1 MTMKRMKDMK
11 TSILHAFHV
20 LHGLKIKLA
29 SSLRGRCFQL
39 RKRNTATS
47 SGSVAVPWND
57 RLERA
62 LKKLGDMA
70 GDLMAER
77 VS

>member
-1 MTMKRMKDMK
+1 
-11 TSILHAFHV
+11 LHIAPGPLF
-20 LHGLKIKLA
+20 
-29 SSLRGRCFQL
+29 S
-39 RKRNTATS
+39 ATQKKY
-47 SGSVAVPWND
+47 GNFIRLNCAVPWND

>member
-1 MTMKRMKDMK
+1 MKGMK

-29 SSLRGRCFQL
+29 SIAPGPLFS
-39 RKRNTATS
+39 ATQKKYGNFIRLS
-47 SGSVAVPWND
+47 CAVPCND

-62 LKKLGDMA
+62 LKKLGGMV
-70 GDLMAER
+70 GELMEGLNN
-77 VS
+77 